1 MQIMHSTQEV
11 LWRATTMP
19 TAVLEREE
27 TKKKQTEQ
35 KNVYRAPIALYEN
48 DESYIVFVQ
57 MPGVDEKSVQVRL
70 DKGVMTI
77 EAKLAVELPPA
88 VNAKYSEV
96 SLGDYRRTL
105 DLGDQIDEEKIEA
118 SFKSGILK
126 LTMQKSKT
134 AKYRKIPVK
143 SA

>member
-1 MQIMHSTQEV
+1 
-11 LWRATTMP
+11 MP
-19 TAVLEREE
+19 AAVLEKQE
-27 TKKKQTEQ
+27 TKRQSEQ
-35 KNVYRAPIALYEN
+35 KNVFRAPIALYEN

-57 MPGVDEKSVQVRL
+57 MPGVDEKSIQVRV

-118 SFKSGILK
+118 SFKSGFLK